1 MVNITDL
8 HFSYRSRSVFNGLCL
23 KLSAGHIY
31 GLLGR
36 NGTGKSTLLRSM
48 AGFLF
53 PEKGRIEVLGYEPGR
68 RLPSFLEQVFLVPED
83 IQLPA
88 VSLDQ
93 WLHDT
98 APFYSRFDRHAFER
112 YFNCFELPVASSLT
126 ELSYGQQKKVV
137 ISFALATNVSLL
149 LMDEP
154 TNGLDIQAKNLFR
167 KVMAGAIDEKK
178 CIVISTHQVKDLEQL
193 IDRILIMDEGRILF
207 DQGLDAIT
215 EKLLFKFSMDEKEEQ
230 MAIYREACFR
240 GNALILPNYFQEL
253 SRPDLEMLYKAVNT
267 DEESVNTHFR

>member
-1 MVNITDL
+1 MVTITDL
-8 HFSYRSRSVFNGLCL
+8 YFAYRNRTVFNGLSLQL
-23 KLSAGHIY
+23 KAGHIY

-53 PEKGRIEVLGYEPGR
+53 PQKGRIDVLGYEPGK

-88 VSLDQ
+88 ISLDQ

-98 APFYSRFDRHAFER
+98 APFYSRFDRQIFEH
-112 YFNCFELPVASSLT
+112 YFNSFELPLAARLT
-126 ELSYGQQKKVV
+126 DLSYGQQKKAL

-154 TNGLDIQAKNLFR
+154 TNGLDIVSKNLLR
-167 KVMAGAIDEKK
+167 RVIAGAVDEKK
-178 CIVISTHQVKDLEQL
+178 CILISTHQVKDLEQL
-193 IDRILIMDEGRILF
+193 IDRILIIDEGRILF
-207 DQGLDAIT
+207 NQGLDVIT
-215 EKLLFKFSMDEKEEQ
+215 EKLLFKFSMDVREERL
-230 MAIYREACFR
+230 AIYSEACFR
-240 GNALILPNYFQEL
+240 GSALILPNYLQEEN
-253 SRPDLEMLYKAVNT
+253 RPDLEMLYKAINT
-267 DEESVNTHFR
+267 DEKSINAHFK